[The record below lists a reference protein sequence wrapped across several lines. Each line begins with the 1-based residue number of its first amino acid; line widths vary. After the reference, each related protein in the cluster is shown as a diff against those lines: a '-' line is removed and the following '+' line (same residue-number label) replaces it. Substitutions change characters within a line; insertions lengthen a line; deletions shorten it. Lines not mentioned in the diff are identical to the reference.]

1 MGRGRT
7 AWRVAVGTIVL
18 LACAPAA
25 HAATSLPSCPQ
36 TGAKRTLVRESGQ
49 LESAA
54 FDAAGRLVYTNIAR
68 RQLRGL
74 DAPGAQTRAIA
85 VGIDGPG
92 GLALEPGGTM
102 LVGAGSGSGA
112 VFAPRFGFA
121 RLLRVDLAT
130 GETSVYARGLSMA
143 NGVVRAADGTVY
155 ASDDLA
161 LSLDRITPDGKVQRG
176 WYRATDT
183 NGLAL
188 SADGRTLFAN
198 RSFGSTR
205 VMAIDTATGAS
216 RTYARPPGSL
226 SWALFDDLDIDAEG
240 RLYVAVYLAGEVW
253 RIETD
258 GSMCALARGLVAPAG
273 ITVGASG
280 AGFSARSVFVTTHGG
295 LLVEIPDAI
304 PPAS

>member
-1 MGRGRT
+1 MGRGTSTR
-7 AWRVAVGTIVL
+7 AALAAVIAL
-18 LACAPAA
+18 LACASAA
-25 HAATSLPSCPQ
+25 DAATRLPSCPA
-36 TGAKRTLVRESGQ
+36 TGEKRTLVRESGA

-54 FDAAGRLVYTNIAR
+54 FDAEGRLVYTNLSR

-74 DAPGAQTRAIA
+74 DAPGAATRAIA

-102 LVGAGSGSGA
+102 LVGAGSGAAA
-112 VFAPRFGFA
+112 VLAPRFGFA
-121 RLLRVDLAT
+121 RLLRVDLET
-130 GETSVYARGLSMA
+130 GAKTTFARGLSMA

-161 LSLDRITPDGKVQRG
+161 GSLDRITPDGKVQRG

-188 SADGRTLFAN
+188 SADGSTLFAN

-205 VMAIDTATGAS
+205 VMAIDTATGAY

-226 SWALFDDLDIDAEG
+226 SWALLDDLDIDAAG
-240 RLYVAVYLAGEVW
+240 RLYAAAYLAGEVW

-258 GSMCALARGLVAPAG
+258 GSICTLARGLVTPAG

-280 AGFSARSVFVTTHGG
+280 AGFSPRSVFVTTHGG

-304 PPAS
+304 PPH